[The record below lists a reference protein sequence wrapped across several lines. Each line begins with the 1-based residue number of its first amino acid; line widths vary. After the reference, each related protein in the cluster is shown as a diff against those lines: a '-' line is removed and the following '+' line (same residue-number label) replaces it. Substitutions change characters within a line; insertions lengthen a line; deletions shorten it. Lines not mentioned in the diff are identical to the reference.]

1 MINAYLSFNGNA
13 MEAFQFYRSVFGGEF
28 QTLQYF
34 KDLPAEYLD
43 EKESHRILHVSLP
56 VGKHS
61 LLMGCDTS
69 EHFGNKVN
77 IGNNFT
83 LSFTTESTEDADRI
97 FLSLSRGGKVNR
109 PMQNEFWGAYSGML
123 TDKFGINW
131 MISFEPTA

>member
-28 QTLQYF
+28 QTLQFF

-43 EKESHRILHVSLP
+43 EKERNRILHVSLP
-56 VGKHS
+56 VGKNS

-69 EHFGNKVN
+69 EHFGNKVS

-83 LSFTTESTEDADRI
+83 LSFTTE
-97 FLSLSRGGKVNR
+97 
-109 PMQNEFWGAYSGML
+109 
-123 TDKFGINW
+123 
-131 MISFEPTA
+131 

>member
-13 MEAFQFYRSVFGGEF
+13 LEAFQFYKSVFGGEF
-28 QTLQYF
+28 QSLQYF

-43 EKESHRILHVSLP
+43 EKERNRIMHISLP
-56 VGKHS
+56 VGKHN

-69 EHFGNKVN
+69 VQFNNEVIF
-77 IGNNFT
+77 GNNFC
-83 LSFTTESTEDADRI
+83 LSLSTETIEEADRI
-97 FLSLSRGGKVNR
+97 FSSLSKGGRINR

-131 MISFEPTA
+131 MISFENSL